1 MRNRFFLL
9 LAVATLVAVPASAK
23 PTFVKKA
30 KDLGLDVKNCQH
42 CHEDKLPTKA
52 KKGEPFNEIGKFLNK
67 KKADTKAAEVDVAW
81 LKDYHAKK

>member
-1 MRNRFFLL
+1 MRNRFVLL
-9 LAVATLVAVPASAK
+9 LAAAALVAIPASAK
-23 PTFVKKA
+23 PAYVKKA

-42 CHEDKLPTKA
+42 CHDDKMPPKA

-81 LKDYHAKK
+81 LKDYTAKK